1 MARMPRLVVPGY
13 PHHVTQRGCRR
24 MRTFFSYSDYKAYLN
39 LVSEAKDECG
49 IDIWAYCLMPN
60 HVHAVVVPSEE
71 DSLSRFYR
79 FVHRSYT
86 RRVNYREGWS
96 GHLWQERF
104 HSSVMD
110 EQYLLSTVRYVEL
123 NPVRA
128 HLCPSPKEWPWSSVH
143 AHLAGESDEVVSVE
157 PLLER
162 ISDWSRYLELAPSE
176 CDLETLRQRTDTGR
190 PIGDASFIGHMEAL
204 SGRDLKLRK
213 PGPKPIIE

>member
-13 PHHVTQRGCRR
+13 PHHVTQRGSRR
-24 MRTFFSYSDYKAYLN
+24 MRTFFSFSDYRAYLD
-39 LVSEAKDECG
+39 LIIEAKDECG
-49 IDIWAYCLMPN
+49 VDVWAYCLMPN
-60 HVHAVVVPSEE
+60 HVHAVVVPTEE

-86 RRVNYREGWS
+86 RRVNYREGWM

-110 EQYLLSTVRYVEL
+110 ERYLLATVKYVEL

-128 HLCPSPKEWPWSSVH
+128 QLCPSVEAWPWSSVH
-143 AHLAGESDEVVSVE
+143 AHLAGKSDEVVFVE

-162 ISDWSRYLELAPSE
+162 INDWSRYLELEPNKH
-176 CDLETLRQRTDTGR
+176 DMKTLRHNTNTGR
-190 PIGDASFIGHMEAL
+190 PIGDHSFISHMEAM
-204 SGRDLKLRK
+204 SGRDLKLKK
-213 PGPKPIIE
+213 PGPKPGIK